1 MTTQIDTAGCAT
13 DEALARLWARDLG
26 AAEEASLRE
35 HLANCAGCADR
46 AQRLSARNDTWVGRL
61 RSVGAPPAGAGP
73 GAAGLAPDAV
83 PGYRIEGELARGGQ
97 GVVHRA
103 IQLATRRS
111 VALKVLRDGLLASDA
126 ARRRF
131 QREIELIAELRHPN
145 LLTVYDAG
153 VTRDGRAYF
162 AMELV
167 EGRPL
172 GRWIDETP
180 AGEGGRDRAAIRAV
194 LAVFVRICD
203 AVSYAHQRGVIH
215 RDLKPSNVLIDAGG
229 EPRVV
234 DFGLARAS
242 GGESVDLTA
251 AEQIAGTLPYMSPE
265 QARGLADAVDV
276 RSDVY
281 SLGVMLYES
290 LARSYP
296 YPIEPDT
303 VATLRHIA
311 ETPPKPLRDSLDRG
325 RAIDDELETIVLKA
339 LAKERER
346 RYQSAGELARD
357 LERYLAG
364 EPIEAK
370 RDSAAYILRKALR
383 RHRGIV
389 RVSAAFV
396 VTVTGLA
403 IALAVLYARQ
413 SHLRSVAEQRYQ
425 QVRELARSF
434 IFEFDPKIR
443 RLPGSAEARQLIVEK
458 GLAYLDVLSRDA
470 PDDPAL
476 LREIAAAYTSIGDI
490 QSDATTSNLG
500 RTAKAVE
507 SYRKA
512 EAILAHLDSGERATD
527 SRLANALV
535 PVRLRIVDRLLDL
548 CERDAAHDLCRTAL
562 AESERLV
569 ARFPDDEGCLDSHG
583 DALERM
589 GNCLA
594 ALGDRAG
601 SDEHYRRALEI
612 GERLAAAHPQDR
624 GHQRDLAVGYTKRA
638 KGLFST
644 GDRAG
649 ALELYRR
656 YVAIT
661 DGLLS
666 GSPEDVLS
674 LRDSGVGY
682 QWIGIL
688 ELESQRPGAAIE
700 PLRRS
705 RELLERLVSGDP
717 ANQSAALSLTATL
730 TRLVE
735 AEIAA
740 GELDAAPETAARN
753 VEVSRG
759 MAVRSPESPDANRQY
774 GVSLYKM
781 FELHQA
787 LATSPSVE
795 PAVRQQRRDDA
806 CAWLE
811 KSRDWFVE
819 LERQGRLG
827 PADAAIPSE
836 LTKEL
841 DAYRR
846 KTAAPGAS
854 DAPGE

>member
-1 MTTQIDTAGCAT
+1 MTTRIDTAGCAT
-13 DEALARLWARDLG
+13 DEALVRLWAHDL
-26 AAEEASLRE
+26 AVEEEASLRE
-35 HLANCAGCADR
+35 HLAICAGCAER
-46 AQRLSARNDTWVGRL
+46 ARRLSARNDTWVGRL
-61 RSVGAPPAGAGP
+61 RSVGAPPAGAER
-73 GAAGLAPDAV
+73 GAAGLAVDAV
-83 PGYRIEGELARGGQ
+83 PGYRIEGEVARGGQ

-103 IQLATRRS
+103 VQLATRRS

-172 GRWIDETP
+172 GRWIDETFG
-180 AGEGGRDRAAIRAV
+180 GERGRDRAAMRAV
-194 LAVFVRICD
+194 LAIFVRICD

-215 RDLKPSNVLIDAGG
+215 RDLKPSNVLIDAVG

-281 SLGVMLYES
+281 SLGVMLHES
-290 LARSYP
+290 LTRSYP

-311 ETPPKPLRDSLDRG
+311 ETPPKPLRACFDRG
-325 RAIDDELETIVLKA
+325 CTIDDELETIVLKA

-370 RDSAAYILRKALR
+370 RDSAAYVLRKALR

-389 RVSAAFV
+389 GLSAAFV

-434 IFEFDPKIR
+434 IIEFDPKIR

-500 RTAKAVE
+500 RTAEAVE

-512 EAILAHLDSGERATD
+512 EAILARLDGAERAAD
-527 SRLANALV
+527 ARLANALV

-548 CERDAAHDLCRTAL
+548 REPDAAADLCRAAL
-562 AESERLV
+562 GESERLV
-569 ARFPDDEGCLDSHG
+569 ARFPDDDGCLDSHG

-601 SDEHYRRALEI
+601 SDEHYRRAIEI

-638 KGLFST
+638 KGLYSA

-649 ALELYRR
+649 ALDLYRR

-661 DGLLS
+661 DRLLS

-688 ELESQRPGAAIE
+688 ELESQRAGAAIE

-705 RELLERLVSGDP
+705 RGLLDRLVSGDP
-717 ANQSAALSLTATL
+717 TNPSAAMSLTATL

-735 AEIAA
+735 AEIAV
-740 GELDAAPETAARN
+740 GEFEAATETAARN

-759 MAVRSPESPDANRQY
+759 VAERWPDSPDANRQY

-781 FELHQA
+781 FELYQA
-787 LATSPSVE
+787 LARSPSAE
-795 PAVRQQRRDDA
+795 PAAGQQRRNDA
-806 CAWLE
+806 CVWLE
-811 KSRDWFVE
+811 KCRDWFVA
-819 LERQGRLG
+819 LERQGRLAPTDATI
-827 PADAAIPSE
+827 PAE

-841 DAYRR
+841 DACRR
-846 KTAAPGAS
+846 SASAPGAS
-854 DAPGE
+854 GSPTE